1 MTDSPPYDPT
11 FIALQEALA
20 GRYSLERELGRGGM
34 GIVYLALD
42 VRLDRPVAL
51 KLLPPEMVQD
61 GSLRERFLRE
71 ARTAAKLSHPNIV
84 PIHSVEEVGA
94 FVFFVMSFIEGET
107 LGERVRRKGP
117 VHPRDAARILREISW
132 ALSYAHAQ
140 DVIHRD
146 IKPDNILLEAASGR
160 ALVTDFGI
168 AHVARTA
175 AGDEVVGTP
184 EYMSPE
190 QAAGDAVDGRSD
202 IYALGLVGHYIL
214 SGELPFRGS
223 TPQETLA
230 RQLTEPAPALVQ
242 VAPELPGSL
251 GRAIDRCLE
260 KRPEDRPHDAEVLG
274 GELSVVLRDRRE
286 IPAAVRVFADQLRE
300 ASSALSVIT
309 MMILMTIGGAT
320 AIATEMDMAL
330 LEALISIVL
339 PTMLWLFVPS
349 GILGVIA
356 RRLVKAGYDH
366 DEMVLALEQ
375 EVEDRRNAL
384 SQQAGVHSSRLDAW
398 ARGFAFSGTF
408 LGVLAVFSILFA
420 PFDQI
425 GLYFWSLFIPGAV
438 LAMGGSIT
446 AAIREALRAVPGER
460 WLRFWDSHPGKAL
473 YHLSGIGVER
483 NRPALGGVYRPTELA
498 IGMAADRLY
507 AALPADVREDL
518 GDVPGVVETLEG
530 HAEQMRKRIRHLDS
544 GLSEAAGE
552 DTLGGDLRETRAAA
566 EARLSEVVAALER
579 IRLELLRLHAG
590 AGSVEGL
597 TVDLS
602 HARGLS
608 LDIGHRVEGQ
618 RAVAE
623 LLDEDADWDTPVPA

>member
-1 MTDSPPYDPT
+1 M
-11 FIALQEALA
+11 AE
-20 GRYSLERELGRGGM
+20 
-34 GIVYLALD
+34 
-42 VRLDRPVAL
+42 
-51 KLLPPEMVQD
+51 
-61 GSLRERFLRE
+61 
-71 ARTAAKLSHPNIV
+71 
-84 PIHSVEEVGA
+84 
-94 FVFFVMSFIEGET
+94 
-107 LGERVRRKGP
+107 LGEREEITGLFTFYAANYPQYELLIDNELAMQKGIS
-117 VHPRDAARILREISW
+117 VGEALQNLDILIGSTYEQGFIRFGRFFKVYTQAA
-132 ALSYAHAQ
+132 
-140 DVIHRD
+140 
-146 IKPDNILLEAASGR
+146 
-160 ALVTDFGI
+160 
-168 AHVARTA
+168 
-175 AGDEVVGTP
+175 P
-184 EYMSPE
+184 EYRRLP
-190 QAAGDAVDGRSD
+190 SD
-202 IYALGLVGHYIL
+202 IL
-214 SGELPFRGS
+214 
-223 TPQETLA
+223 
-230 RQLTEPAPALVQ
+230 QLY
-242 VAPELPGSL
+242 
-251 GRAIDRCLE
+251 
-260 KRPEDRPHDAEVLG
+260 
-274 GELSVVLRDRRE
+274 
-286 IPAAVRVFADQLRE
+286 
-300 ASSALSVIT
+300 
-309 MMILMTIGGAT
+309 
-320 AIATEMDMAL
+320 
-330 LEALISIVL
+330 
-339 PTMLWLFVPS
+339 
-349 GILGVIA
+349 
-356 RRLVKAGYDH
+356 VKNDH